1 MTPRAGRIRTP
12 DQRLRV
18 FVSSTLQEL
27 AAERRAARSAIEDL
41 RMAPVMF
48 ELGARPH
55 PPRDLYRAYLEQSD
69 VFVGIYWE
77 RYGWV
82 APEEQVSGL
91 EDEYN
96 LAPTAMPKLIYIR
109 HSAEL
114 EPRLAELLDRIRS
127 DDTAS
132 YKSFSTAEE
141 LGEYLRGDLATL
153 LAERFDASRAPAAA
167 APGAAGSPPESRL
180 TRLPSPLTELI
191 GRHREIEEVVDLV
204 AGAGAR
210 LVTIIGPGGI
220 GKSRV
225 AIDAA
230 EHLAERFA
238 GHVVFVDLAAATQP
252 SLVIAAMAQALGVR
266 DTGDAPLAD
275 KITMA
280 LGGRQSLLVL
290 DNFEQVLDAAPLLSR
305 LLSDIPGLS
314 FIVTSRSLLRVSG
327 EHAYELSPL
336 AVPDA
341 ADIGDLARL
350 IAVPSVALFVARV
363 RAVKP
368 DFELTEGNAAAVAG
382 ICTAL
387 DGVPLALELAAARAR
402 VLGPKAMLK
411 RLDRQLPLLVEGVRD
426 LPERQRTLRGTIEW
440 STRLLG
446 EAENALLARLGVF
459 AGDFS
464 LDAAEAVHAETGGG
478 SDAVTL
484 LGALVDSSLV
494 RQRESDDVSL
504 FSLLSTVREYALER
518 LEAEG
523 TLPAAQRAHADY
535 YRVLSE
541 EMSGS
546 LTGRL
551 QAESVRG
558 LAREYDNLR
567 AAIRYLID
575 AGEFD
580 AAAGFA
586 WNLYIFWWV
595 DGHLGEVRGWMSE
608 VLGADAALSD
618 RTKATALYYSCA
630 IVFWQDPDEVIL
642 PGLTESAELFSR
654 SGDPSGS
661 ALALISL
668 ALALLSAQ
676 EPDPARAD
684 EALETSLG
692 QFRDARFRWGEA
704 MALVTLGRVALLAR
718 KEHAALN
725 RFEESLALAESERDD
740 LGIAI
745 ALHHLGWAHLLLG
758 SIEHARHC
766 FERSLAVSAGLG
778 HDEGVAYGL
787 EGLVAIAA
795 AARDIDRAGRLAG
808 AARILRERSG
818 LYNAPTFSFHEA
830 YLAPIRASDAAP
842 ALAAAVAEGERMTAE
857 TATDYALA
865 PASGAPGPEA
875 APGREATP

>member
-27 AAERRAARSAIEDL
+27 SAERRAARSAIEEL

-69 VFVGIYWE
+69 VFVGLYWE

-82 APEEQVSGL
+82 APDEEVSGL

-109 HSAEL
+109 HSSAR
-114 EPRLAELLDRIRS
+114 EPRLTALLDRIRS

-132 YKSFSTAEE
+132 YKSFSTADE
-141 LGEYLRGDLATL
+141 LGEYLRADLATM
-153 LAERFDASRAPAAA
+153 LAERFDASRAPA
-167 APGAAGSPPESRL
+167 PGGATPPPEARL

-191 GRHREIEEVVDLV
+191 GRRREVDELVDLI
-204 AGAGAR
+204 GTAGAR

-230 EHLAERFA
+230 ERLQDRFD
-238 GHVVFVDLAAATQP
+238 GHVAFVDLASATQP
-252 SLVIAAMAQALGVR
+252 ALVIAAMAQALGVR

-275 KITMA
+275 KVTMA
-280 LGGRQSLLVL
+280 LGGRRSLLVL
-290 DNFEQVLDAAPLLSR
+290 DNFEQVLDAAPLLSTF
-305 LLSDIPGLS
+305 LSEIPGLS
-314 FIVTSRSLLRVSG
+314 FLVTSRSLLRISG
-327 EHAYELSPL
+327 EHAVELAPL

-341 ADIGDLARL
+341 DDVDDLPRL
-350 IAVPSVALFVARV
+350 LAVPSVALFVARV

-368 DFELTEGNAAAVAG
+368 DFELTPGNAAAVAG
-382 ICTAL
+382 ICRAL

-446 EAENALLARLGVF
+446 EAENGLLAQLGVF

-464 LDAAEAVHAETGGG
+464 LDAAEAVHAEMGG
-478 SDAVTL
+478 DADVLLL

-494 RQRESDDVSL
+494 RQRERDDVSL
-504 FSLLSTVREYALER
+504 FSLLTTVREYALER
-518 LEAEG
+518 LEADG
-523 TLPAAQRAHADY
+523 TLEAARRAHAGY
-535 YRVLSE
+535 YRSLSE
-541 EMSGS
+541 EMSS
-546 LTGRL
+546 ALTGRL
-551 QAESVRG
+551 QAESVRR

-580 AAAGFA
+580 AAARFA

-595 DGHLGEVRGWMSE
+595 DGHLGEVRGLMAE
-608 VLGADAALSD
+608 LLRTDAAISD
-618 RTKATALYYSCA
+618 VTRATALYYTRA
-630 IVFWQDPDEVIL
+630 IVFWQDPDEVVV
-642 PGLTESAELFSR
+642 PGLSESAELFRS

-668 ALALLSAQ
+668 ALALLSAR
-676 EPDPARAD
+676 EPDPVRAD

-692 QFRDARFRWGEA
+692 QFRDAHFRWGEA

-740 LGIAI
+740 LGMAI

-758 SIEHARHC
+758 AIDHARHC
-766 FERSLAVSAGLG
+766 FERSLTVSAGLG

-787 EGLVAIAA
+787 EGLAAIAA
-795 AARDIDRAGRLAG
+795 AAGDVERAGRLAG
-808 AARILRERSG
+808 AATSLRERSG
-818 LYNAPTFSFHEA
+818 LYNAPTFSFHETF
-830 YLAPIRASDAAP
+830 LAPLRASDAADT
-842 ALAAAVAEGERMTAE
+842 LAAAVAEGERMSSE
-857 TATDYALA
+857 TATAYALA
-865 PASGAPGPEA
+865 PEA
-875 APGREATP
+875 AS

>member
-27 AAERRAARSAIEDL
+27 SAERRAARSAIEEL

-69 VFVGIYWE
+69 VFVGLYWE

-82 APEEQVSGL
+82 APDEEVSGL

-96 LAPTAMPKLIYIR
+96 LTPTAMPKLIYIR
-109 HSAEL
+109 HSSAR
-114 EPRLAELLDRIRS
+114 EPRLTALLDRIRS

-132 YKSFSTAEE
+132 YKSFSSADE

-153 LAERFDASRAPAAA
+153 LAERFDASRAPAPAV
-167 APGAAGSPPESRL
+167 APPPPDARL

-191 GRHREIEEVVDLV
+191 GRRREVDELVDLIG
-204 AGAGAR
+204 AAGAR
-210 LVTIIGPGGI
+210 LVTITGPGGI

-230 EHLAERFA
+230 ERLEDRFD
-238 GHVVFVDLAAATQP
+238 GHVAFVDLASATQP
-252 SLVIAAMAQALGVR
+252 TLVIAAMAQALGVR

-275 KITMA
+275 KVTMA
-280 LGGRQSLLVL
+280 LGGRPSLLVL
-290 DNFEQVLDAAPLLSR
+290 DNFEQVLDAAPLLSTF
-305 LLSDIPGLS
+305 LSEIPGLS
-314 FIVTSRSLLRVSG
+314 FLVTSRSLLRVSG
-327 EHAYELSPL
+327 EHAVELTPL
-336 AVPDA
+336 AIPDA
-341 ADIGDLARL
+341 DDVDDLPRL
-350 IAVPSVALFVARV
+350 LAVPSVALFVARV

-368 DFELTEGNAAAVAG
+368 DFELTSGNAAAVAG

-446 EAENALLARLGVF
+446 EAENGLLARLGVF

-464 LDAAEAVHAETGGG
+464 LDAAEAVHAEMGG
-478 SDAVTL
+478 DADVLLL

-494 RQRESDDVSL
+494 RQRERDEVSM
-504 FSLLSTVREYALER
+504 FSLLTTVQEYALER
-518 LEAEG
+518 LEADG
-523 TLPAAQRAHADY
+523 TLEAARRAHATY
-535 YRVLSE
+535 YRSLSE
-541 EMSGS
+541 EMSS
-546 LTGRL
+546 ALTGRL
-551 QAESVRG
+551 QAESVRR

-567 AAIRYLID
+567 AAIRHLID
-575 AGEFD
+575 AGQYD
-580 AAAGFA
+580 AAARFA

-595 DGHLGEVRGWMSE
+595 DGHLGEVRGLMAE
-608 VLGADAALSD
+608 VLRADAAVSD
-618 RTKATALYYSCA
+618 VTRATALYYTRA
-630 IVFWQDPDEVIL
+630 IVFWQDPDEVVV
-642 PGLTESAELFSR
+642 PGLSESAELFRR

-668 ALALLSAQ
+668 ALALLSAH
-676 EPDPARAD
+676 EPDPVRAD

-692 QFRDARFRWGEA
+692 QFRDAHFRWGEA

-758 SIEHARHC
+758 SIDHARHC
-766 FERSLAVSAGLG
+766 FERSLTVSAGLG

-795 AARDIDRAGRLAG
+795 AAGDVERAGRLAG
-808 AARILRERSG
+808 AARSLRERSG

-830 YLAPIRASDAAP
+830 YLAPLRSSDAADT
-842 ALAAAVAEGERMTAE
+842 LTAAVAEGERMTSESA
-857 TATDYALA
+857 TAYALA
-865 PASGAPGPEA
+865 PEA
-875 APGREATP
+875 AT